1 MQLAGHEPRSA
12 AKNIANILATVSE
25 IFLKITCLLHPS
37 IHAQS
42 YYFLTYYLAVP

>member
-25 IFLKITCLLHPS
+25 IFLKITCLRPS